1 MVSQDCR
8 MSLTIF
14 ADGGKEFGAELRS
27 LQEHLDDVWAVTGYS
42 TDDRVDGLTSIAD
55 ELYEVLE
62 RAKRKAAKE
71 QMDLRMAIDQAKT
84 DIVRCHKQLGVAYYE
99 GQSLAKDSMTLRDQF
114 SLLDSERRAVAA
126 KRTERVE
133 SLREVL
139 SLVKKLNN
147 ALGDGARTEE
157 VSANDSDLT
166 MARFDRLTHAAE
178 ELSAERARR
187 VVVVKDLLEKVEPL
201 AHMLR
206 YSMKEAVG
214 RVDSSYAM
222 QGFEVADDF
231 LCVETRKVKAL
242 GDRYAELSEQAEVNW
257 GEISKMVPSLQK
269 FWKLANV
276 PATSVPNVR
285 KALGAPPAVDI
296 VADDWV
302 TVIRPRCPYA
312 SDDDVASIGTEL
324 KAMEYIAAIA

>member
-1 MVSQDCR
+1 

-14 ADGGKEFGAELRS
+14 ADGGKELGAELRS
-27 LQEHLDDVWAVTGYS
+27 LQEHLDDVWAVTGY
-42 TDDRVDGLTSIAD
+42 TPDDRVDGLTKVAD

-62 RAKRKAAKE
+62 RARRAAAKE
-71 QMDLRMAIDQAKT
+71 QMDLRMAIEQAKT

-99 GQSLAKDSMTLRDQF
+99 GQSLAKESMTLRDQY

-126 KRTERVE
+126 QRSARVE

-139 SLVKKLNN
+139 ALVKKHNT

-157 VSANDSDLT
+157 VSSNDNDLT
-166 MARFDRLTHAAE
+166 MSRFDRLTVAAE

-187 VVVVKDLLEKVEPL
+187 LVVVKDLLEKVEPL
-201 AHMLR
+201 AYMLR
-206 YSMKEAVG
+206 LSMKEAVG

-222 QGFEVADDF
+222 KDAADDF
-231 LCVETRKVKAL
+231 LCVETRKIKAL
-242 GDRYAELSEQAEVNW
+242 GDRFSALNEQAEVNW
-257 GEISKMVPSLQK
+257 GAISQMVPTLQK

-276 PATSVPNVR
+276 PSTSVPNVR
-285 KALGAPPAVDI
+285 KALGAPAAVDI
-296 VADDWV
+296 VSEDWA

-324 KAMEYIAAIA
+324 KAMEYIAAIS

>member
-1 MVSQDCR
+1 
-8 MSLTIF
+8 
-14 ADGGKEFGAELRS
+14 
-27 LQEHLDDVWAVTGYS
+27 
-42 TDDRVDGLTSIAD
+42 
-55 ELYEVLE
+55 
-62 RAKRKAAKE
+62 
-71 QMDLRMAIDQAKT
+71 
-84 DIVRCHKQLGVAYYE
+84 
-99 GQSLAKDSMTLRDQF
+99 
-114 SLLDSERRAVAA
+114 
-126 KRTERVE
+126 
-133 SLREVL
+133 
-139 SLVKKLNN
+139 
-147 ALGDGARTEE
+147 
-157 VSANDSDLT
+157 

-206 YSMKEAVG
+206 YPMKEAVG